1 MKKGFTLAEVLIT
14 LGLIG
19 VIAVMVIPQL
29 IVKIQKNI
37 LQVQTEHC
45 YTQLSG
51 HFKHFLADSGVD
63 VLSSTQVYARDDSN
77 EEYERAL
84 KEMDTMIKS
93 YMKVAKVCSYEDR
106 YDCFSDTIHSISG
119 KSYNDFIINEK
130 SLIYVLMN
138 GYTFSITAPTP
149 DKPSAITFDVNGKGR
164 PNAGGR
170 DIWTVSLYNDGTLN
184 ESGLTPECLKSS
196 QACSMGSSVQEIIDS
211 QFAKCTA
218 EVVSPSYGAGCFG
231 HFKEGTA
238 KSQFK
243 FDY

>member
-29 IVKIQKNI
+29 IVRIQKNI
-37 LQVQTEHC
+37 LQIQTEHC

-63 VLSSTQVYARDDSN
+63 YLSATPVYARDESDA
-77 EEYERAL
+77 EYERAL

-93 YMKVAKVCSYEDR
+93 YMKVARVCSYEDR
-106 YDCFSDTIHSISG
+106 YDCFSDRIFSLSG
-119 KSYNDFIINEK
+119 KNNNVFEINGR
-130 SLIYVLMN
+130 SLIYVLIN

-149 DKPSAITFDVNGKGR
+149 STPSAITFDVNGKGR
-164 PNAGGR
+164 PNVGGR
-170 DIWTVSLYNDGTLN
+170 DIWTVSLYNDGTIN

-196 QACSMGSSVQEIIDS
+196 QACSLGSSVQEIIDN

-218 EVVSPSYGAGCFG
+218 EFVNSYGAGCFG